1 MHKKVYRAIKYVYF
15 AFFTSHRWRVR
26 VLSLSENCRG
36 KKSDLFKNNAAQKP
50 GIFVLFPM
58 TCPLI
63 RKLYS
68 DLTGIWTWMILF
80 VLTWMELAC
89 TKTREK
95 VKCHVVIASVFDWM
109 RLKWLKCLKCDSN
122 DLNASPHRRHN
133 RQDPDDHQK
142 HEILHP
148 FLFSVALEQKIFHRC
163 FHGVFSLGYGWI
175 VWLFTVSVLV
185 TRVRIPNGRSKDP
198 IDLLVLNAVENLG
211 LVTWQSKVT

>member
-1 MHKKVYRAIKYVYF
+1 MFHPKVYISLFYF

-26 VLSLSENCRG
+26 DLSLSENCRG

-63 RKLYS
+63 RKRYS

-109 RLKWLKCLKCDSN
+109 RLKCLK
-122 DLNASPHRRHN
+122 
-133 RQDPDDHQK
+133 
-142 HEILHP
+142 
-148 FLFSVALEQKIFHRC
+148 FLTPSSSQPPRPRWSSTKRNSSSFSFFSVALEQKIFQRC
-163 FHGVFSLGYGWI
+163 FDGFFSLGYGWI
-175 VWLFTVSVLV
+175 IRLFAVSVLV
-185 TRVRIPNGRSKDP
+185 TCVRIPNGRS
-198 IDLLVLNAVENLG
+198 
-211 LVTWQSKVT
+211 